1 MPARQPSVVI
11 TGISRGIGRS
21 TALAFARLGYGV
33 AGIHR
38 SSDPAV
44 TTALEAEIREA
55 GGDPLIHLGSI
66 ADAAA
71 LDSLADAAA
80 QRWGGISAWV
90 NNASGLIVK
99 PFIETTDDEWRELLD
114 ANLFGYVWGC
124 RAAAR
129 HMLAAGAGT
138 IINISSAA
146 DPHPPSGIAAYT
158 TAKAAVNGLTRAL
171 GVEFGPHGVTVN
183 TVSPG
188 PTETPINAE
197 NWTEETRATYRKK
210 VALGRIAEPEDV
222 ADAIVMMASDRARF
236 ITGQTLLVDGGM
248 TINGTV

>member
-1 MPARQPSVVI
+1 MPDQPSVVI
-11 TGISRGIGRS
+11 TGISRGIGHA

-38 SSDPAV
+38 SADPAV
-44 TTALEAEIREA
+44 TETLRAEIGEA
-55 GGDPLIHLGSI
+55 GGDPLIHIGSI
-66 ADAAA
+66 ADGAA
-71 LDSLADAAA
+71 LDALADATAE
-80 QRWGGISAWV
+80 RWGGISAWV
-90 NNASGLIVK
+90 NNASGFIGK
-99 PFIETTDDEWRELLD
+99 PFVDTTDAEWRELLD

-129 HMLAAGAGT
+129 HMLPARRGT

-158 TAKAAVNGLTRAL
+158 TAKAGVNGLTRAL
-171 GVEFGPHGVTVN
+171 GVEFGMHGVTVN

-188 PTETPINAE
+188 PTETPINTA
-197 NWTEETRATYRKK
+197 WTEEIRATYRKK
-210 VALGRIAEPEDV
+210 VALGRIAEAEDV
-222 ADAIVMMASDRARF
+222 ADAIVMMASAGARF
-236 ITGQTLLVDGGM
+236 ITGQTVLVDGGM